1 MKRYLQSKVGV
12 LFGGVSAEREVS
24 LQSGQAVY
32 TALQSKGYQVISLDP
47 ANKDFDEQLTTV
59 DVAFIALHGPGGED
73 GKMQA
78 LLEKHG
84 IPYTGSRVTASAVAM
99 DKLATKRVWEL
110 AGIPTP
116 PYVELSDES
125 EIDGLA
131 LTYPLFVKPATEG
144 SSIGMARVTNANELA
159 VAFQN
164 AKPYNGHVLVEQ
176 GISGAE
182 FTVAILNGKALA
194 PIKLETEHVFYD
206 YDAKYIANDTRYI
219 CPCGLPAESEQLLRK
234 LAEQAFEAINC
245 QGWGRVD
252 VMQDERG
259 HFYLLEINTVP
270 GMTSHSLVP
279 MAAKAEGINFADL
292 VETIL
297 EGAR

>member
-1 MKRYLQSKVGV
+1 MKRYLNSTVGV

-32 TALQSKGYQVISLDP
+32 TALQEKGYTVLPLDP
-47 ANKDFDEQLTTV
+47 ANQDFDKQLEKI

-78 LLEKHG
+78 LLEQYG
-84 IPYTGSRVTASAVAM
+84 IPYTGSRVNASATAM
-99 DKLATKRVWEL
+99 DKLATKRIWEI

-116 PYVELSDES
+116 PYVELSDEN
-125 EIDGLA
+125 EIAGLT
-131 LTYPLFVKPATEG
+131 LNYPLFVKPATEG
-144 SSIGMARVTNANELA
+144 SSIGMARVTNADELVKA
-159 VAFQN
+159 YRI
-164 AKPYNGHVLVEQ
+164 AKPFNGHVLVEQ
-176 GISGAE
+176 GVSGAE
-182 FTVAILNGKALA
+182 FTVAVLDGKALA
-194 PIKLETEHVFYD
+194 PIRLETEHIFYD

-219 CPCGLPAESEQLLRK
+219 CPCGLSSESELLLRA
-234 LAEQAFEAINC
+234 LAEKAFAALDC

-252 VMQDERG
+252 VMQDETG
-259 HFYLLEINTVP
+259 NFYLLEINTVP

-279 MAAKAEGINFADL
+279 MAAKAEGISFADL

-297 EGAR
+297 EGAQ

>member
-1 MKRYLQSKVGV
+1 MRYQNSHVGV
-12 LFGGVSAEREVS
+12 LFGGSSSEREVS
-24 LQSGQAVY
+24 LQSGQAVF
-32 TALQSKGYQVISLDP
+32 TALRSRGYHVTALDP
-47 ANKDFDEQLTTV
+47 ANHDFDKQLAGI

-73 GKMQA
+73 GQMQA
-78 LLEKHG
+78 LLEEHA
-84 IPYTGSRVTASAVAM
+84 IPYTGSRVHASATAM
-99 DKLATKRVWEL
+99 DKLATKRVWEAADL
-110 AGIPTP
+110 ATP
-116 PYVELSDES
+116 PYVELTGEDE
-125 EIDGLA
+125 IAD
-131 LTYPLFVKPATEG
+131 LTLQYPLFVKPATEG
-144 SSIGMARVTNANELA
+144 SSIGMAKVCDQVELA
-159 VAFQN
+159 AAYRA

-176 GISGAE
+176 GVTGAE

-194 PIKLETEHVFYD
+194 PIKLETEHIFYD

-219 CPCGLPAESEQLLRK
+219 CPCGLPADKEKALRQLSER
-234 LAEQAFEAINC
+234 AFAAIGC

-252 VMQDERG
+252 VMQDEQG

-279 MAAKAEGINFADL
+279 MAASVEGISFEEL